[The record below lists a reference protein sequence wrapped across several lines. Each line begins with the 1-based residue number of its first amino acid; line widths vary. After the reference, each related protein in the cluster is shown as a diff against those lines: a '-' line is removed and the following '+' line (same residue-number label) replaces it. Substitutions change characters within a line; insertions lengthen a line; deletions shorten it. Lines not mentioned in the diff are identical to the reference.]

1 MGSTLAKV
9 LRDGGLRQVDSSE
22 YDMNIPGFAS
32 TNSQQLAD
40 ILGVKNT
47 KAAHYNPFRPDKLS

>member
-1 MGSTLAKV
+1 
-9 LRDGGLRQVDSSE
+9 
-22 YDMNIPGFAS
+22 MNIPGFAS